1 MKVYSHRNGGRSALH
16 QVYESGVDSRLGLR
30 GYTDIDLDLRLLSR
44 RKRLILW
51 NVDEDKIPGISDHFG
66 FSDIEDG

>member
-1 MKVYSHRNGGRSALH
+1 M
-16 QVYESGVDSRLGLR
+16 
-30 GYTDIDLDLRLLSR
+30 

-51 NVDEDKIPGISDHFG
+51 NVDEDKLPGISDHFS